1 MYYQFFMIKNNI
13 RPFSVLN
20 KSHKQEKQLKREL
33 AKIFLEYMDSLS
45 PTKRIKQMELLL
57 NDTQYKNLPTLD
69 SRLTPQ
75 ERKCLYLA
83 SKGKEI
89 KETARMLGLSQ
100 RTIKFHRSNITKKLE
115 VPNLMAAVATDNR
128 YNMLNVNYQTGF
140 NLSYLNILDCN
151 IYCKNK
157 QGYYLWCNKKLANIC
172 GLKNQ
177 NDIIGKNDFELMSI
191 ELAKA
196 VVNLD
201 NAIFKE
207 GKERQT
213 EEIGMDAK
221 KRKAIYF
228 SIKTP
233 IKDELGNVD
242 GLIGIS
248 IDITTRKQSEI
259 AKQILLKNMTNDLK
273 RSMDLINF
281 QVQKTNLSKKQEFSQ
296 VIFDLSGK
304 ISELLNLMTN

>member
-1 MYYQFFMIKNNI
+1 MVKKNI
-13 RPFSVLN
+13 RPFNVLN
-20 KSHKQEKQLKREL
+20 KLHEQEKQLKTEL
-33 AKIFLEYMDSLS
+33 AKIFLKYIDSLS
-45 PTKRIKQMELLL
+45 PTNRIKQIELLI
-57 NDTQYKNLPTLD
+57 NDTQNKNLSTLD

-75 ERKCLYLA
+75 EKKCLYLA

-100 RTIKFHRSNITKKLE
+100 RTIKFHRANITKKLE
-115 VPNLMAAVATDNR
+115 VPNFMAAVATDNK
-128 YNMLNVNYQTGF
+128 YKILNNVNYQTGF

-151 IYCKNK
+151 VYWKNK

-196 VVNLD
+196 VVTLD

-207 GKERQT
+207 GKERQV
-213 EEIGMDAK
+213 EEIGIDAK

-248 IDITTRKQSEI
+248 IDITTRKKSEI

-273 RSMDLINF
+273 RSMDLISY
-281 QVQKTNLSKKQEFSQ
+281 QVQKINPSKKAFSQ
-296 VIFDLSGK
+296 VIFDLSIK
-304 ISELLNLMTN
+304 ISELLNLIVN

>member
-1 MYYQFFMIKNNI
+1 MVKNNI
-13 RPFSVLN
+13 RPFNVLN
-20 KSHKQEKQLKREL
+20 NPHKQEKQFKKEL
-33 AKIFLEYMDSLS
+33 AKIFLEYIDSLS

-57 NDTQYKNLPTLD
+57 NDTQYKNLSTHD

-100 RTIKFHRSNITKKLE
+100 RTIKFHRANITKKLE

-128 YNMLNVNYQTGF
+128 YNILNNVNYQTGF
-140 NLSYLNILDCN
+140 TLSYLDILDCN
-151 IYCKNK
+151 IYWKNK

-177 NDIIGKNDFELMSI
+177 NDIIGKNDFELMST

-196 VVNLD
+196 VVTLD

-207 GKERQT
+207 GRECQA
-213 EEIGMDAK
+213 EEIGIDANK
-221 KRKAIYF
+221 SKAIYF

-248 IDITTRKQSEI
+248 IDITTRKHSEI

-273 RSMDLINF
+273 RSMDLISF
-281 QVQKTNLSKKQEFSQ
+281 QIQKINLTKKQTFNS
-296 VIFDLSGK
+296 IGRP
-304 ISELLNLMTN
+304 